1 MNFNFLTYEVITMKF
16 KNLSKRIVAAL
27 LVSSSLFLACSCVG
41 DQEEDFSNTDTMANS
56 DLFTSVLD
64 SDTEAKAEET
74 KTEKKTTAKKT
85 TTKRTTQK
93 VTEKPQVAPSA
104 KTKTP
109 AKSDVNG
116 EELLNALKGQTSGTT
131 VYSIAVST
139 TDGIKVAAVKNADP
153 QNSYSVSKAFCVTA
167 IGMLYDEG
175 KIKMTDT
182 IGNIFKDE
190 IKKYGINENKWKNIT
205 VHDVLKHKIGYT
217 KGSLLDIDV
226 HASTY
231 KNWDSDYLKLTLSYE
246 TDGKETYRYSDAAYY
261 LISRVVAKISGQ
273 KLDAYLKTRLF
284 DKADFKNYSIT
295 KCPQGHP
302 IGATQF
308 FLRPDD
314 MVKLGR
320 IYLNGGTYNGKRII
334 SQEWVNMV
342 IDNQYEFGANGT
354 GYSKG
359 GMNGQFLYIN
369 FKHNVAAAWL
379 SKWED
384 NTWKLGD
391 KLKSYMK

>member
-1 MNFNFLTYEVITMKF
+1 M
-16 KNLSKRIVAAL
+16 SDSAL
-27 LVSSSLFLACSCVG
+27 LYTPT
-41 DQEEDFSNTDTMANS
+41 EEP
-56 DLFTSVLD
+56 
-64 SDTEAKAEET
+64 ET
-74 KTEKKTTAKKT
+74 KETEKETEKKTTKKT

-93 VTEKPQVAPSA
+93 VTEKPQVAPIA
-104 KTKTP
+104 KTKAL
-109 AKSDVNG
+109 AKSDVNADD
-116 EELLNALKGQTSGTT
+116 LLNALKGQTSNTT

-139 TDGIKVAAVKNADP
+139 TDGIKVKSIKNTDP
-153 QNSYSVSKAFCVTA
+153 QNTYSVSKVFCVTA

-175 KIKMTDT
+175 KLKTTDT

-205 VHDVLKHKIGYT
+205 IHDVLKHNIGYT

-226 HASTY
+226 Y
-231 KNWDSDYLKLTLSYE
+231 KNEWKSWDKDFLKLTLNYA
-246 TDGKETYRYSDAAYY
+246 TDGKKTHKYSDAAYY
-261 LISRVVAKISGQ
+261 LLSRVVAKVSGQ
-273 KLDAYLKTRLF
+273 KLDVYLKSRLF
-284 DKADFKNYSIT
+284 DKADFKNYTIT

-314 MVKLGR
+314 VVKLGR

-334 SQEWVNMV
+334 SQEWVNIV
-342 IDNQYEFGANGT
+342 IDKGYELGSNGT

-369 FKHNVAAAWL
+369 YKHNVAVAWL

-391 KLKSYMK
+391 ELKKHMK